1 MSTEN
6 SKAKSRGWL
15 ALASL
20 ALALIAQGCFTSPN
34 KLDVTT
40 VQCQVA
46 DDCPAGYEC
55 KYPGRIG
62 GCCKPNDLTCGTGID
77 ASPSDIPGPISGL
90 DAPVDA
96 WQQTY
101 DGALRDGAEL
111 AQNADAQDVPISM
124 GNEVG
129 QTQDGLSS
137 LDTTDAPLPGTGG
150 MGGAGVGGTSG
161 TGGVPGS
168 GGSASSAGGAPG
180 SGGVVSSGGITAS
193 GGAVGSGG
201 TVATGGMIGTG
212 GLTGTG
218 GATCQPKARDCTSSA
233 DNNCNGTPDNQ
244 ETTYCACPLG
254 QSRACQEHPGYDG
267 VGICKAGSQTCAASA
282 DKTTS
287 SWGTCTG
294 AVGPSTEVCDA
305 AGLDENCNGQSNE
318 GCACV
323 NGASIPCDCG
333 PATTCTNGQK
343 GICSVS
349 KVTLY
354 RDSDGDGYGDP
365 ARPAMVCPGTAG
377 YVSNNDDCDDSN
389 SAFKPGISV
398 CATNSITRNW
408 CVSGGGGVTNTEACD
423 QGCYNG
429 ICRTDGT
436 VGLPGYVTCGS
447 FRCLTSDGCNA
458 GGCGGSVACDGP
470 SDCSTGDVCWT
481 WNTRDGTTAACLG
494 AGQGGDYVVCD
505 PMANTCNCKLQE
517 LSPGISLYV
526 CP

>member
-1 MSTEN
+1 MHLL
-6 SKAKSRGWL
+6 G
-15 ALASL
+15 
-20 ALALIAQGCFTSPN
+20 
-34 KLDVTT
+34 
-40 VQCQVA
+40 
-46 DDCPAGYEC
+46 
-55 KYPGRIG
+55 
-62 GCCKPNDLTCGTGID
+62 
-77 ASPSDIPGPISGL
+77 
-90 DAPVDA
+90 

-305 AGLDENCNGQSNE
+305 AGLDENCNG
-318 GCACV
+318 
-323 NGASIPCDCG
+323 
-333 PATTCTNGQK
+333 
-343 GICSVS
+343 
-349 KVTLY
+349 
-354 RDSDGDGYGDP
+354 
-365 ARPAMVCPGTAG
+365 
-377 YVSNNDDCDDSN
+377 
-389 SAFKPGISV
+389 
-398 CATNSITRNW
+398 
-408 CVSGGGGVTNTEACD
+408 
-423 QGCYNG
+423 
-429 ICRTDGT
+429 CR
-436 VGLPGYVTCGS
+436 S
-447 FRCLTSDGCNA
+447 CL
-458 GGCGGSVACDGP
+458 
-470 SDCSTGDVCWT
+470 
-481 WNTRDGTTAACLG
+481 
-494 AGQGGDYVVCD
+494 Q
-505 PMANTCNCKLQE
+505 Q
-517 LSPGISLYV
+517 
-526 CP
+526 